1 MKSHKIVWGGGVLP
15 CAKNSPPKKMLAL
28 VGFSIFQKKNGSGE
42 WTLDQQFSKKKNEI
56 IVSHRGSSILKNQRI
71 GQKIYLELGLL

>member
-1 MKSHKIVWGGGVLP
+1 
-15 CAKNSPPKKMLAL
+15 MLAL